1 MILTVML
8 LKYCN
13 IPSIKKSYFQA
24 RYKIQN
30 HYTRPVV
37 QYEKKENTFIHTP
50 IAAHSV
56 VVVLNMSNSND
67 IHVIKLYALKL

>member
-1 MILTVML
+1 LQLSKSSIYSTKPPDIKFRTITLAL
-8 LKYCN
+8 LFSTKRR
-13 IPSIKKSYFQA
+13 K
-24 RYKIQN
+24 
-30 HYTRPVV
+30 
-37 QYEKKENTFIHTP
+37 NTFIHTP